1 MESSKIG
8 EYERRAAR
16 LSRISGDICFCLG
29 AVFAVLGIIS
39 EAINITFGLVPTSWY
54 LLSIASFAA
63 SIGWYICLAIGVLYK
78 GE

>member
-1 MESSKIG
+1 
-8 EYERRAAR
+8 
-16 LSRISGDICFCLG
+16 
-29 AVFAVLGIIS
+29 
-39 EAINITFGLVPTSWY
+39 LVPTSWY